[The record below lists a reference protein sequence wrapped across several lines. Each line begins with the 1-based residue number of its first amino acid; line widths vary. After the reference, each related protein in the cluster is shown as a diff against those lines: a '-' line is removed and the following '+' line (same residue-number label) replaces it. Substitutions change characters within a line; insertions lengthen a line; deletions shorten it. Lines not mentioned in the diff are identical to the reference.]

1 MSKFNEMKILFTE
14 EVYMGSKNRKNQR
27 SQIINIFEKWHE
39 VQTLTKRIL
48 RGMDKTCFQGKK

>member
-14 EVYMGSKNRKNQR
+14 EVYMGSKERKNQR

-39 VQTLTKRIL
+39 VQII
-48 RGMDKTCFQGKK
+48 

>member
-14 EVYMGSKNRKNQR
+14 DVYMGSKERKNQR

-39 VQTLTKRIL
+39 VQII
-48 RGMDKTCFQGKK
+48 